1 MNRRT
6 ALLLAL
12 ATPWISQRA
21 LAQTESSSKDS
32 GSGGAALQ
40 SRADEIAL
48 LAYPDMAAL
57 DLVAPQTMFALLL
70 GAKVHVVAN
79 TRETI
84 VTDTGLSIVPT
95 CTFSECPKNLTV
107 LFVPGGTGAIAP
119 MRDRETLAFVAD
131 RGSRAAYVTS
141 VCTGALV
148 LGAAG
153 LLKGYRATTHWSV
166 LQVLARFGATS
177 VRERVVKDRN
187 RVTGG
192 GVTAGLD
199 FGLAMVAIMRD
210 RFYAQTAQLLLEY
223 DPHPPFDAGSP
234 LRAPSGVVAQA
245 RDILA
250 SFIAQAKSVP
260 LQPEFLNHGVAETSS
275 SGASRR

>member
-1 MNRRT
+1 
-6 ALLLAL
+6 
-12 ATPWISQRA
+12 
-21 LAQTESSSKDS
+21 
-32 GSGGAALQ
+32 
-40 SRADEIAL
+40 
-48 LAYPDMAAL
+48 
-57 DLVAPQTMFALLL
+57 
-70 GAKVHVVAN
+70 
-79 TRETI
+79 
-84 VTDTGLSIVPT
+84 
-95 CTFSECPKNLTV
+95 V

-119 MRDRETLAFVAD
+119 MRDQETLAFLSD
-131 RGSRAAYVTS
+131 RGARASYVTS

-177 VRERVVKDRN
+177 VRDRVVKDRN

-210 RFYAQTAQLLLEY
+210 RFYAQTVQLLLEY
-223 DPHPPFDAGSP
+223 DPKPPFHAGSP
-234 LRAPSGVVAQA
+234 LSAPDSVVAQV

-250 SFIAQAKSVP
+250 SFIAQSKSVP
-260 LQPEFLNHGVAETSS
+260 LQPAYLTHNVAEP
-275 SGASRR
+275 SRSARQMFTEHSR